1 MNHQRVV
8 EITNN
13 SAYDVNR
20 LFSTQEEVKQI
31 FVCYYMSMTLRRG
44 MELELPLFG
53 HQILMCLSCAWHF
66 RRRLILISGI
76 RLAQNK
82 ILNTFLC
89 INLLRNLATTC
100 ARSCFLSILYW
111 VAIVV
116 TMQNRW
122 NNRISDGCV
131 YAQIRKGL
139 GMHLVTYSNH
149 DTVPFLLIVP
159 IKGRFV

>member
-1 MNHQRVV
+1 MEVDRYSLFPPIMESFKV
-8 EITNN
+8 ITV
-13 SAYDVNR
+13 SADFWR
-20 LFSTQEEVKQI
+20 K
-31 FVCYYMSMTLRRG
+31 
-44 MELELPLFG
+44 
-53 HQILMCLSCAWHF
+53 
-66 RRRLILISGI
+66 
-76 RLAQNK
+76 
-82 ILNTFLC
+82 
-89 INLLRNLATTC
+89 TTPN
-100 ARSCFLSILYW
+100 
-111 VAIVV
+111 V